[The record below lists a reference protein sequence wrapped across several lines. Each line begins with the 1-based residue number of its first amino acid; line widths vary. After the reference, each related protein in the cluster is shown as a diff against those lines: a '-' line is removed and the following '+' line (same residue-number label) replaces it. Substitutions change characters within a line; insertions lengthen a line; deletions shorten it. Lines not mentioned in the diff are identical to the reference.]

1 MGIVDLT
8 RTVRHRGPA
17 SRTQPVPM
25 IFPSVTHDVTGP
37 GFGGHFSIASMGL
50 VMSDHVGTHVDAWS
64 HLSPSPDAQ
73 SIDQME
79 LSQFMATATVIDVS
93 SYGPGETVSARVA
106 AEQLDRL
113 PEPVQAALFR
123 TGASPEPLED
133 GPAYHVDFPGLDGTT
148 ITELRRRGIRLVGTD
163 ARSID
168 TAASEHAGADCLP
181 AHRACLEH
189 GVVVVE
195 NLLLPA
201 HLCGTTF
208 EFVALPLKLGGATGS
223 PVRAIARTP

>member
-8 RTVRHRGPA
+8 RTIRHRGPA

-25 IFPSVTHDVTGP
+25 IFPSVSHEDTRP
-37 GFGGHFSIASMGL
+37 GLGGHFSIASMGVL
-50 VMSDHVGTHVDAWS
+50 MSDHAGTHVDAWN

-79 LSQFMATATVIDVS
+79 LSQFVAAATVVDVS
-93 SYGPGETVSARVA
+93 SYGPGEVVSASA
-106 AEQLDRL
+106 TAEQLERL
-113 PEPVQAALFR
+113 AEPVQAVLFR

-133 GPAYHVDFPGLDGTT
+133 GPAYHVDFPGLDWDT

-168 TAASEHAGADCLP
+168 TAASERAGAHCLP

-195 NLLLPA
+195 NLLLPS
-201 HLCGTTF
+201 HLCGTVF
-208 EFVALPLKLGGATGS
+208 EFVALPLKLAGATGS
-223 PVRAIARTP
+223 PVRAIARTA